1 MKEKE
6 NFQLALE
13 KQQRKAEEMREDHQ
27 LEIELRERRLLE
39 AREAEEE
46 ARMLAKNMR
55 EEGEEKERVM
65 QEKEARL
72 HFEQVS
78 FFFLHFTI
86 VYLLVNMILYMLI
99 FIEKLY
105 QFFNNRHQ

>member
-78 FFFLHFTI
+78 FFFPSFHNSLFTS
-86 VYLLVNMILYMLI
+86 
-99 FIEKLY
+99 
-105 QFFNNRHQ
+105 